1 MKAIYFL
8 TGASRGIGAGIL
20 AALDSADFQDCNII
34 TISRNPPQSTTFA
47 TCSPILADLSRAE
60 DLEKVAQNMQNLL
73 EKYADCPAFLI
84 HNAANLQPMA
94 PVGAWCELAADNLAD
109 FEAHLRLNIGAA
121 CFLSDVFLRAPNPQ
135 QAARRLLFLSSG
147 AAKKA
152 YAGWAMYGAAK
163 AALSHFART
172 IAEEARQSPHIRATA
187 IAPGVVD
194 TAMQHE
200 IRAANPQHFPNQTRF
215 IALHQNHNLQNPKTI
230 GKMLVEWI
238 HRDDFGETP
247 DLDLRDLI

>member
-20 AALDSADFQDCNII
+20 AALDSADYRDGHVV
-34 TISRNPPQSTTFA
+34 TISRNPPQSTTFV
-47 TCSPILADLSRAE
+47 TCSPMLADLSRAE
-60 DLEKVAQNMQNLL
+60 DLENVAQNMQNLL
-73 EKYADCPAFLI
+73 EKHADCPAFLI

-109 FEAHLRLNIGAA
+109 FEAHLRLNIGTA
-121 CFLSDVFLRAPNPQ
+121 CFLSDVFLRASNPK

-147 AAKKA
+147 AAKTA

-163 AALSHFART
+163 AALSHFACT
-172 IAEEARQSPHIRATA
+172 IAEEARQSPHIRAAA

-194 TAMQHE
+194 TAMQSS
-200 IRAANPQHFPNQTRF
+200 IRAANPLHFPRQPRF
-215 IALHQNHNLQNPKTI
+215 IALHQNQDLQNPKTI
-230 GKMLVEWI
+230 GKMLVECL
-238 HRDDFGETP
+238 HRDDFGKIA
-247 DLDLRDLI
+247 DLDLRHLF